1 VNGWHQAVEDASPPH
16 SLLPTPHRTRA
27 VLFDLDGTFADT
39 APDLT
44 LALNLQRR
52 KHGLDDL
59 AVEAVRPY
67 ASHGTPGLLKAGF
80 GLTLGDPGFPE
91 LRLEYLD
98 LYEAHLCE
106 RTTLFPG
113 MEAMLAEL
121 DRRGLPWGIVTN
133 KPRRYTDPLM
143 DRLGITARAA
153 CIVSGDT
160 TANSKPH
167 PEPMLH
173 AARAVGVAPED
184 CLYVGDAERD
194 VQAALAAG
202 MRVIVALYGYLAD
215 TDRPES
221 WQAHG
226 FIHTPVGVLDHL

>member
-1 VNGWHQAVEDASPPH
+1 M
-16 SLLPTPHRTRA
+16 TRA

-44 LALNLQRR
+44 RALNLQRR
-52 KHGLDDL
+52 LRGLEDL
-59 AVEAVRPY
+59 PVETVRPY
-67 ASHGTPGLLKAGF
+67 ASHGTPGLLQVGF
-80 GLTLGDPGFPE
+80 GITRGDPGFPE

-106 RTTLFPG
+106 ETALFPG
-113 MEAMLAEL
+113 IEELLAQLES
-121 DRRGLPWGIVTN
+121 RSLPWGIVTN

-143 DRLGITARAA
+143 EKLGITPRAA

-160 TANSKPH
+160 TGNSKPH

-173 AARAVGVAPED
+173 AAHATGVAPED

-202 MRVIVALYGYLAD
+202 MRVVVALYGYLAK
-215 TDRPES
+215 TDRPED
-221 WQAHG
+221 WGAHG
-226 FIHTPVGVLDHL
+226 FIHTPAGVLDQL